1 MTQRLTA
8 APWFRTIG
16 LFVLVFLGYAVGA
29 VVSLK
34 AFGASELGP
43 AFFPSAGITAAAM
56 ISTRRSR
63 WPAVVAAIIL
73 AEFLVDLYA
82 GNAPG
87 AIAGYALAN
96 AMEPLIGATLALAWC
111 GAVPDL
117 RRRRDLLL
125 FVAGACLMGPL
136 CGALI
141 GGSTVAWHLGAWWPG
156 SVLRWFASDAIG
168 VLVVAAPILL
178 WPKQSHILRERPVE
192 TVGILG
198 TIAALSWLAVWTGL
212 PPSLLILPVL
222 AWAAL
227 RLDVLGAALAGAAV
241 AFAANLRAASGL
253 SLFADLDLS
262 AAGKL
267 AVVQALIAANVL
279 LAMLIAQ
286 EGASRWESARERAF
300 QEQER
305 LRLQALSRLA
315 QQLSAAL
322 TPQDVGRVLERQLIH
337 AVGATGVNVGLLTSD
352 GLRLEW
358 AAVTGSPA
366 PVFAEFGGQLALTDR
381 CAATD
386 AARTGEPV
394 LIRTVDEYRRRYA
407 AMSDWLAT
415 SGVASVA
422 AWPLSQGATVVGSLS
437 LAWSTPQPLNDVQQ
451 AYIAAMATMATQAL
465 VRSKFYSDEHARAA
479 VLHSAAHPSTR
490 VDAAGLDYRTLYQ
503 PAEVSNGLGGD
514 WYSVV
519 SLPNGRTYLAVGDV
533 IGHGLT
539 AVEDMAQL
547 RSAAIAYAY
556 QGLRPAQVLT
566 ELNRFAGN
574 VIRGEFATNLVAI
587 FDHHAGSLTY
597 SSAGHPPAL
606 LRRAE
611 TGTVI
616 RLTDA
621 RGPVLGPFAD
631 ASFSDGTK
639 LISPGDILFM
649 YTDGLIEHEGS
660 NVEAGIA
667 KLERAIA
674 SRTPEAV
681 LDCDAL
687 ADELAPS
694 PHPDDLCM
702 LVVRFGTN
710 RPQASDAPQS

>member
-1 MTQRLTA
+1 MAQRLTA
-8 APWFRTIG
+8 APWFRTFD
-16 LFVLVFLGYAVGA
+16 LFVLVFLGYTAGA
-29 VVSLK
+29 VLSLK

-56 ISTRRSR
+56 ISTRRTR
-63 WPAVVAAIIL
+63 WPAVVAAIVL
-73 AEFLVDLYA
+73 AESVVDLYA
-82 GNAPG
+82 ADAPG
-87 AIAGYALAN
+87 AVVGYALAN
-96 AMEPLIGATLALAWC
+96 AVEPLIGATLALAWC

-125 FVAGACLMGPL
+125 FVAGACLVGPL

-141 GGSTVAWHLGAWWPG
+141 GGTTVAWHLGAWWPG
-156 SVLRWFASDAIG
+156 AVLRWFASDAIG

-178 WPKQSHILRERPVE
+178 WPKQSYALRERPVE
-192 TVGILG
+192 TFGILV
-198 TIAALSWLAVWTGL
+198 TIATLSWLAIWTGL
-212 PPSLLILPVL
+212 PPALLILPVL
-222 AWAAL
+222 MWAAL
-227 RLDVLGAALAGAAV
+227 RLSVLGAALAGAAV

-253 SLFADLDLS
+253 SLFADLGLS
-262 AAGKL
+262 AAGRL
-267 AVVQALIAANVL
+267 AVVQVLIAANVL

-300 QEQER
+300 QQQER

-337 AVGATGVNVGLLTSD
+337 TVGATGVNLGLLTSD
-352 GLRLEW
+352 DLRLEW

-366 PVFAEFGGQLALTDR
+366 PVLAAVGDQLALTER

-394 LIRTVDEYRRRYA
+394 LIRTIGEYRRRYA

-422 AWPLSQGATVVGSLS
+422 AWPLSDGETVIGSLS
-437 LAWSTPQPLNDVQQ
+437 LAWPTPQELNDVQQ
-451 AYIAAMATMATQAL
+451 AYVAAVAAMATQAL
-465 VRSKFYSDEHARAA
+465 VRSKVYSDEHARAA
-479 VLHSAAHPSTR
+479 VLHSAAHPSTL
-490 VDAAGLDYRTLYQ
+490 VNAAGLDYRALYQ
-503 PAEVSNGLGGD
+503 PAEVSHGLGGD

-519 SLPNGRTYLAVGDV
+519 SLPNGRTYLAIGDV

-547 RSAAIAYAY
+547 RSAANAYAY

-574 VIRGEFATNLVAI
+574 VIRGEFATNLVAV
-587 FDHHAGSLTY
+587 FDHHAGSLSY

-606 LRRAE
+606 LRRAD

-631 ASFSDGTK
+631 SVFSDATM
-639 LISPGDILFM
+639 LVSPGDVLVM
-649 YTDGLIEHEGS
+649 YTDGLVEHEGR

-667 KLERAIA
+667 NLERAIA
-674 SRTPEAV
+674 SRSPEAV

-687 ADELAPS
+687 AEELAPS

-702 LVVRFGTN
+702 LVVRFGTASV
-710 RPQASDAPQS
+710 QASGATQ

>member
-1 MTQRLTA
+1 
-8 APWFRTIG
+8 
-16 LFVLVFLGYAVGA
+16 
-29 VVSLK
+29 
-34 AFGASELGP
+34 
-43 AFFPSAGITAAAM
+43 
-56 ISTRRSR
+56 
-63 WPAVVAAIIL
+63 
-73 AEFLVDLYA
+73 
-82 GNAPG
+82 
-87 AIAGYALAN
+87 
-96 AMEPLIGATLALAWC
+96 
-111 GAVPDL
+111 
-117 RRRRDLLL
+117 
-125 FVAGACLMGPL
+125 
-136 CGALI
+136 
-141 GGSTVAWHLGAWWPG
+141 
-156 SVLRWFASDAIG
+156 
-168 VLVVAAPILL
+168 
-178 WPKQSHILRERPVE
+178 
-192 TVGILG
+192 
-198 TIAALSWLAVWTGL
+198 
-212 PPSLLILPVL
+212 VL

-262 AAGKL
+262 AAGRL
-267 AVVQALIAANVL
+267 ALVQALIATNVL

-300 QEQER
+300 QQQER

-337 AVGATGVNVGLLTSD
+337 AVGATGVNLGLLTSD
-352 GLRLEW
+352 DLRLEW
-358 AAVTGSPA
+358 VAVTGSPA
-366 PVFAEFGGQLALTDR
+366 PVFAELGGQLAVTDR

-422 AWPLSQGATVVGSLS
+422 AWPLSQGAKPIGSLS
-437 LAWSTPQPLNDVQQ
+437 LAWSTTQSLNDVQQ
-451 AYIAAMATMATQAL
+451 AYIATVAAMAAQAL

-479 VLHSAAHPSTR
+479 ALHSAAHPSAL
-490 VDAAGLDYRTLYQ
+490 VDAAGLDYRALYQ
-503 PAEVSNGLGGD
+503 PAEVSDGLGGD

-519 SLPNGRTYLAVGDV
+519 SLPNGRTYLAIGDV

-547 RSAAIAYAY
+547 RGAANAYAY

-566 ELNRFAGN
+566 ELNRFADN
-574 VIRGEFATNLVAI
+574 VIRGEFATNLVVI
-587 FDHHAGSLTY
+587 FDHRAGSLTY

-606 LRRAE
+606 LRRAD
-611 TGTVI
+611 TGTVV

-631 ASFSDGTK
+631 ATFSDGAV
-639 LISPGDILFM
+639 LVSPGDILVM
-649 YTDGLIEHEGS
+649 YTDGLVEFDDR

-674 SRTPEAV
+674 SRSPEAV

-687 ADELAPS
+687 AEELAPS

-702 LVVRFGTN
+702 LVVRFGAEMSGQRSGIVVRDEGDTRAN
-710 RPQASDAPQS
+710 WR